1 MNKIKAIWKLLTA
14 RQYIVISDNK
24 VLTRCSSRFIER
36 AMIDIMD
43 AVILEVEQRQAIEE
57 VKEIINTK

>member
-14 RQYIVISDNK
+14 SQYILIADNK
-24 VLTRCSSRFIER
+24 VSTRCSARFIER

-57 VKEIINTK
+57 VKEIINS

>member
-1 MNKIKAIWKLLTA
+1 MNKIKAIFKLLTA
-14 RQYIVISDNK
+14 RQYILIADNK
-24 VLTRCSSRFIER
+24 VLTRCSARFIER